1 MRHLNGSLRMKEK
14 LWTKDFWAITI
25 VSFIIF
31 FVFYVLLTLLPIYI
45 ADRLHASADKAGLLV
60 TCFLAAAI
68 VIRPFAGQWVGRKYS
83 NKKILVLSSLAFLV
97 ITALYPVCHSIESL
111 LFIRVLHGITFGV
124 ITTVKGTISARLIPA
139 SRRGEGIS
147 FFSLAMGLA
156 MVVGPWIG
164 LNMAR
169 WDAFTAAFWLCS
181 AVAALGIVLS
191 LIVTVPPVIR
201 HADGSK
207 PNLGFAAMFD
217 RAALPFALVTFFM
230 TFSYAG
236 VSAFLALYAR
246 ELDLMAAASNFL
258 LCYAIFLMICR
269 TFTGN
274 ICDKKGPKYV
284 VFPCLLAFTIGL
296 VALGYTNGSI
306 MMIISGGLI
315 GIGYG
320 SVTPVFQTQIISS
333 VEPHKIGV
341 ANSLFFNAMDAG
353 MAIGAFIMGMMVESV
368 GYRMIYVAGAVLVVL
383 AGALYAVQMKKRG
396 VMPLVSTS
404 ELH

>member
-1 MRHLNGSLRMKEK
+1 MKEK

-25 VSFIIF
+25 ISFIIF

-45 ADRLHASADKAGLLV
+45 ADTLHATADKAGLLV

-68 VIRPFAGQWVGRKYS
+68 VVRPFAGQWVGKYS
-83 NKKILVLSSLAFLV
+83 NKTILMLSSLAFLV
-97 ITALYPVCHSIESL
+97 VTALYPFCHSIEAL
-111 LFIRVLHGITFGV
+111 LFIRVLHGITFGI

-169 WDAFTAAFWLCS
+169 HSAFSQAFWMCT
-181 AVAALGIVLS
+181 AVAAIGIVLS
-191 LIVTVPPVIR
+191 LIVRVPPVIR
-201 HADGSK
+201 HADGSHPK
-207 PNLGFAAMFD
+207 LGFSAMFD
-217 RAALPFALVTFFM
+217 KAAMPFAMVTFFM

-258 LCYAIFLMICR
+258 LCYAVFLMICR
-269 TFTGN
+269 AFTGN
-274 ICDKKGPKYV
+274 VCDRKGPKYV
-284 VFPCLLAFTIGL
+284 VYPCLLAFTVGL
-296 VALGYTNGSI
+296 VVLGYTHGSVS
-306 MMIISGGLI
+306 MILAGALI

-320 SVTPVFQTQIISS
+320 SVTPIFQTQIISS

-353 MAIGAFIMGMMVESV
+353 LAIGAFVMGLMVEGV
-368 GYRMIYVAGAVLVVL
+368 GYRAIYLVGAVLVVL
-383 AGALYAVQMKKRG
+383 AGALYIAQIKRRG
-396 VMPLVSTS
+396 AMPLVSAH
-404 ELH
+404 EVH

>member
-1 MRHLNGSLRMKEK
+1 M
-14 LWTKDFWAITI
+14 
-25 VSFIIF
+25 
-31 FVFYVLLTLLPIYI
+31 
-45 ADRLHASADKAGLLV
+45 HASADKAGLLV

-68 VIRPFAGQWVGRKYS
+68 VIRPFAGQWVGKYS

-207 PNLGFAAMFD
+207 PNLGFSAMFD

-230 TFSYAG
+230 IFSYAG

-258 LCYAIFLMICR
+258 LCYAILLMICR

-284 VFPCLLAFTIGL
+284 VYPCLLAFTIGL

>member
-1 MRHLNGSLRMKEK
+1 MKEK

-25 VSFIIF
+25 ISFIIF
-31 FVFYVLLTLLPIYI
+31 FVFYVQLTLLPIYI
-45 ADRLHASADKAGLLV
+45 ADNLHATADKAGLLV
-60 TCFLAAAI
+60 TCFLIAAI
-68 VIRPFAGQWVGRKYS
+68 IIRPFVGQWVGKYS
-83 NKKILVLSSLAFLV
+83 NKTVLMLSSLAFLV
-97 ITALYPVCHSIESL
+97 VTALYPLCHSIEAL

-169 WDAFTAAFWLCS
+169 HSAYIEAFWLCTGVS
-181 AVAALGIVLS
+181 IVSIVLA
-191 LIVTVPPVIR
+191 LIVAVPPVIR

-207 PNLGFAAMFD
+207 PKLGFAAMFD
-217 RAALPFALVTFFM
+217 RAAMPFALVTFFM
-230 TFSYAG
+230 TFAYAG

-269 TFTGN
+269 AFTGN
-274 ICDKKGPKYV
+274 VCDKKGPKYV
-284 VFPCLLAFTIGL
+284 VYPCLLAFTVGL
-296 VALGYTNGSI
+296 VVLGYTHGSI
-306 MMIISGGLI
+306 TMVLSGALI

-320 SVTPVFQTQIISS
+320 SVTPIFQTQIISS

-353 MAIGAFIMGMMVESV
+353 LALGAFVMGLMVDGV
-368 GYRMIYVAGAVLVVL
+368 GYRSIYLMGAVLVVL
-383 AGALYAVQMKKRG
+383 AGALYILQMKKRG
-396 VMPLVSTS
+396 DVKLVSAH
-404 ELH
+404 EVH

>member
-1 MRHLNGSLRMKEK
+1 MKEK

-25 VSFIIF
+25 ISFIIF

-45 ADRLHASADKAGLLV
+45 ADNLHATADKAGLLV

-68 VIRPFAGQWVGRKYS
+68 VVRPFAGQWVGKYS
-83 NKKILVLSSLAFLV
+83 NKPILMLSSLAFLV
-97 ITALYPVCHSIESL
+97 VTALYPFCHSIEAL
-111 LFIRVLHGITFGV
+111 LFIRVLHGITFGI

-169 WDAFTAAFWLCS
+169 HSAFSQAFWMCT
-181 AVAALGIVLS
+181 AVATIGIVLS
-191 LIVTVPPVIR
+191 LMVRVPPVIR
-201 HADGSK
+201 HADGSQPK
-207 PNLGFAAMFD
+207 LGFSAMFD
-217 RAALPFALVTFFM
+217 KAAMPFAMVTFFM

-258 LCYAIFLMICR
+258 LCYAVFLMICR
-269 TFTGN
+269 AFTGN
-274 ICDKKGPKYV
+274 VCDKKGPKYV
-284 VFPCLLAFTIGL
+284 VYPCLFAFTVGL
-296 VALGYTNGSI
+296 VVLGYTHGSVS
-306 MMIISGGLI
+306 MILAGALI

-320 SVTPVFQTQIISS
+320 SVTPIFQTQIISS

-353 MAIGAFIMGMMVESV
+353 LAIGAFVMGLMVEGV
-368 GYRMIYVAGAVLVVL
+368 GYRAIYLVGAVLVVL
-383 AGALYAVQMKKRG
+383 AGALYIAQMKRRG
-396 VMPLVSTS
+396 AMPLVSAH
-404 ELH
+404 EVH

>member
-1 MRHLNGSLRMKEK
+1 MKEK

-25 VSFIIF
+25 ISFIIF
-31 FVFYVLLTLLPIYI
+31 FVFYVQLTLLPIYI
-45 ADRLHASADKAGLLV
+45 ADNLHATADKAGLLV
-60 TCFLAAAI
+60 TCFLIAAI
-68 VIRPFAGQWVGRKYS
+68 IIRPFAGQWVGKYS
-83 NKKILVLSSLAFLV
+83 NKTVLMLSSLAFLV
-97 ITALYPVCHSIESL
+97 VTALYPLCHSIEAL

-169 WDAFTAAFWLCS
+169 HSAYIEAFWLCTGVS
-181 AVAALGIVLS
+181 IVSIVLA
-191 LIVTVPPVIR
+191 LIVAVPPVIR

-207 PNLGFAAMFD
+207 PKLGFAAMFD
-217 RAALPFALVTFFM
+217 RAAMPFALVTFFM
-230 TFSYAG
+230 TFAYAG

-269 TFTGN
+269 AFTGN
-274 ICDKKGPKYV
+274 VCDKKGPKYV
-284 VFPCLLAFTIGL
+284 VSPCLLAFTVGL
-296 VALGYTNGSI
+296 VVLGYTHGSI
-306 MMIISGGLI
+306 TMVLSGALI

-320 SVTPVFQTQIISS
+320 SVTPIFQTQIISS

-353 MAIGAFIMGMMVESV
+353 LALGAFVMGLMVDGV
-368 GYRMIYVAGAVLVVL
+368 GYRSIYLMGAVLVVL
-383 AGALYAVQMKKRG
+383 AGALYILQMKERG
-396 VMPLVSTS
+396 DVKLVSAH
-404 ELH
+404 EVH

>member
-1 MRHLNGSLRMKEK
+1 MKEK
-14 LWTKDFWAITI
+14 LWTKDFWAVTI
-25 VSFIIF
+25 LSFIIF

-45 ADRLHASADKAGLLV
+45 ADNLNATADKAGLLV

-68 VIRPFAGQWVGRKYS
+68 IVRPFAGQWVGKYS
-83 NKKILVLSSLAFLV
+83 NKTILMLSSLAFLV
-97 ITALYPVCHSIESL
+97 VTALYPFCHSVGAL
-111 LFIRVLHGITFGV
+111 LFVRVLHGLTFGV
-124 ITTVKGTISARLIPA
+124 VTTVKGTISARLIPA

-169 WDAFTAAFWLCS
+169 HSAFIPAFWMCT
-181 AVAALGIVLS
+181 VACVVGIILS
-191 LIVTVPPVIR
+191 LIVNVPPVIR
-201 HADGSK
+201 HADGSQPK
-207 PNLGFAAMFD
+207 LGFAAMFD
-217 RAALPFALVTFFM
+217 KAALPFATVTFFM
-230 TFSYAG
+230 TFAYAG

-258 LCYAIFLMICR
+258 LCYAIFLMVCR
-269 TFTGN
+269 AFTGN

-284 VFPCLLAFTIGL
+284 VYPCLLAFTVGL
-296 VALGYTNGSI
+296 VVLGYTHGSVT
-306 MMIISGGLI
+306 MILAGALI

-320 SVTPVFQTQIISS
+320 SVTPIFQTQIISS

-353 MAIGAFIMGMMVESV
+353 LALGAFVMGLMVEGV
-368 GYRMIYVAGAVLVVL
+368 GYRAIYLMGAVLVVL
-383 AGALYAVQMKKRG
+383 AGALYIVQMKRRG
-396 VMPLVSTS
+396 PMPLVSAH
-404 ELH
+404 EVH

>member
-1 MRHLNGSLRMKEK
+1 MKEK

-25 VSFIIF
+25 ISFIIF
-31 FVFYVLLTLLPIYI
+31 FVFYVQLTLLPIYI
-45 ADRLHASADKAGLLV
+45 ADNLHATADKAGLLV
-60 TCFLAAAI
+60 TCFLIAAI
-68 VIRPFAGQWVGRKYS
+68 IIRPFAGQWVRKYS
-83 NKKILVLSSLAFLV
+83 NKTVLMLSSLAFLV
-97 ITALYPVCHSIESL
+97 VTALYPLCHSIEAL

-169 WDAFTAAFWLCS
+169 HSAYIEAFWLCTGVS
-181 AVAALGIVLS
+181 IVSIVLA
-191 LIVTVPPVIR
+191 LIVAVPPVIR

-207 PNLGFAAMFD
+207 PKLGFAAMFD
-217 RAALPFALVTFFM
+217 RAAMPFALVTFFM
-230 TFSYAG
+230 TFAYAG

-269 TFTGN
+269 AFTGN
-274 ICDKKGPKYV
+274 VCDKKGPKYV
-284 VFPCLLAFTIGL
+284 VYPCLLAFTVGL
-296 VALGYTNGSI
+296 VVLGYTHGSI
-306 MMIISGGLI
+306 TMVLSGALI

-320 SVTPVFQTQIISS
+320 SVTPIFQTQIISS

-353 MAIGAFIMGMMVESV
+353 LALGAFVMGLMVDGV
-368 GYRMIYVAGAVLVVL
+368 GYRSIYLMGAVLVVL
-383 AGALYAVQMKKRG
+383 AGALYILQMKKRG
-396 VMPLVSTS
+396 DVKLVSAH
-404 ELH
+404 EVH

>member
-1 MRHLNGSLRMKEK
+1 MKEK
-14 LWTKDFWAITI
+14 LWTKDFWAITMI
-25 VSFIIF
+25 SFIIF

-45 ADRLHASADKAGLLV
+45 ADNLHATADKAGLLV
-60 TCFLAAAI
+60 TFFLAAAI
-68 VIRPFAGQWVGRKYS
+68 IVRPFAGQWVGKYS
-83 NKKILVLSSLAFLV
+83 NKTILMLSSLAFLAV
-97 ITALYPVCHSIESL
+97 TALYPFCHSIEAL

-169 WDAFTAAFWLCS
+169 HSAFSQAFWMCTVVS
-181 AVAALGIVLS
+181 AVGIALS
-191 LIVTVPPVIR
+191 LMVRVPPVIR
-201 HADGSK
+201 HADGSQPK
-207 PNLGFAAMFD
+207 LGFSAMFD
-217 RAALPFALVTFFM
+217 RAAMPFALVTFFM

-269 TFTGN
+269 AFTGN
-274 ICDKKGPKYV
+274 VCDKKGPKYV
-284 VFPCLLAFTIGL
+284 VYPCLLAFTIGL
-296 VALGYTNGSI
+296 VVLGYTHGSVS
-306 MMIISGGLI
+306 MILAGALI

-320 SVTPVFQTQIISS
+320 SVTPIFQTQIISS

-353 MAIGAFIMGMMVESV
+353 LAIGAFVMGLMVEGV
-368 GYRMIYVAGAVLVVL
+368 GYRAIYLVGALLVVL
-383 AGALYAVQMKKRG
+383 AGALYISQMKRRG
-396 VMPLVSTS
+396 AMRLVSAH
-404 ELH
+404 EVH

>member
-1 MRHLNGSLRMKEK
+1 MKEK

-68 VIRPFAGQWVGRKYS
+68 VIRPFAGQWVGKYS

-181 AVAALGIVLS
+181 AVAA
-191 LIVTVPPVIR
+191 
-201 HADGSK
+201 
-207 PNLGFAAMFD
+207 
-217 RAALPFALVTFFM
+217 
-230 TFSYAG
+230 
-236 VSAFLALYAR
+236 
-246 ELDLMAAASNFL
+246 
-258 LCYAIFLMICR
+258 
-269 TFTGN
+269 
-274 ICDKKGPKYV
+274 
-284 VFPCLLAFTIGL
+284 
-296 VALGYTNGSI
+296 
-306 MMIISGGLI
+306 
-315 GIGYG
+315 
-320 SVTPVFQTQIISS
+320 
-333 VEPHKIGV
+333 
-341 ANSLFFNAMDAG
+341 
-353 MAIGAFIMGMMVESV
+353 
-368 GYRMIYVAGAVLVVL
+368 
-383 AGALYAVQMKKRG
+383 
-396 VMPLVSTS
+396 
-404 ELH
+404 

>member
-1 MRHLNGSLRMKEK
+1 MKEK

-25 VSFIIF
+25 ISFIIF

-45 ADRLHASADKAGLLV
+45 ADNLHATADKAGLLV
-60 TCFLAAAI
+60 TFFLAAAI
-68 VIRPFAGQWVGRKYS
+68 IVRPFAGQWVGKYS
-83 NKKILVLSSLAFLV
+83 NKTILMLSSLAFLAV
-97 ITALYPVCHSIESL
+97 TALYPFCHSIEAL

-169 WDAFTAAFWLCS
+169 HSAFPQAFWMCTVVS
-181 AVAALGIVLS
+181 AIGIVLS
-191 LIVTVPPVIR
+191 LIVRVPPVIR
-201 HADGSK
+201 HADGSQPK
-207 PNLGFAAMFD
+207 LGFSAMFD
-217 RAALPFALVTFFM
+217 RAAMPFALVTFFM

-269 TFTGN
+269 AFTGN

-284 VFPCLLAFTIGL
+284 VYPCLLAFTIGL
-296 VALGYTNGSI
+296 VVLGYTHGSAS
-306 MMIISGGLI
+306 MILAGALI

-320 SVTPVFQTQIISS
+320 SVTPIFQTQIISS

-353 MAIGAFIMGMMVESV
+353 LAIGAFVMGMMVEGV
-368 GYRMIYVAGAVLVVL
+368 GYRAIYLVGALLVVL
-383 AGALYAVQMKKRG
+383 AGALYILQIKRRG
-396 VMPLVSTS
+396 AMPLVSAH
-404 ELH
+404 EVH

>member
-1 MRHLNGSLRMKEK
+1 MKEK

-25 VSFIIF
+25 ISFIIF

-45 ADRLHASADKAGLLV
+45 ADTLHATADKAGLLV

-68 VIRPFAGQWVGRKYS
+68 VVRPFAGQWVGKYS
-83 NKKILVLSSLAFLV
+83 NKTILVLSSLAFLV
-97 ITALYPVCHSIESL
+97 VTALYPFCHSIEAL
-111 LFIRVLHGITFGV
+111 LFIRVLHGITFGI

-169 WDAFTAAFWLCS
+169 HSAFSQAFWMCT
-181 AVAALGIVLS
+181 AVAAIGIVLS
-191 LIVTVPPVIR
+191 LIVRVPPVIR
-201 HADGSK
+201 HADGSQPK
-207 PNLGFAAMFD
+207 LGFSAMFD
-217 RAALPFALVTFFM
+217 KAAMPFAMVTFFM

-258 LCYAIFLMICR
+258 LCYAVFLMICR
-269 TFTGN
+269 AFTGN
-274 ICDKKGPKYV
+274 VCDRKGPKYV
-284 VFPCLLAFTIGL
+284 VYPCLLAFTVGL
-296 VALGYTNGSI
+296 VVLGYTHGSVS
-306 MMIISGGLI
+306 MILAGALI

-320 SVTPVFQTQIISS
+320 SVTPIFQTQIISS

-353 MAIGAFIMGMMVESV
+353 LAIGAFVMGLMVEGV
-368 GYRMIYVAGAVLVVL
+368 GYRAIYLVGAVLVVL
-383 AGALYAVQMKKRG
+383 AGALYIAQMKRRG
-396 VMPLVSTS
+396 AMPLVSA
-404 ELH
+404 HGVH

>member
-1 MRHLNGSLRMKEK
+1 MKEK

-25 VSFIIF
+25 ISFIIF
-31 FVFYVLLTLLPIYI
+31 FVFYVQLTLLPIYI
-45 ADRLHASADKAGLLV
+45 ADNLHATADKAGLLV
-60 TCFLAAAI
+60 TCFLIAAI
-68 VIRPFAGQWVGRKYS
+68 IIRPFAGQWVGKYS
-83 NKKILVLSSLAFLV
+83 NKTVLMLSSLAFLV
-97 ITALYPVCHSIESL
+97 VTALYPLCHSIEAL

-169 WDAFTAAFWLCS
+169 HSAYIEAFWLCTGVS
-181 AVAALGIVLS
+181 IVSIVLA
-191 LIVTVPPVIR
+191 LIVAVPPVIR

-207 PNLGFAAMFD
+207 PKLGFAAMFD
-217 RAALPFALVTFFM
+217 RAAMPFALVTFFM
-230 TFSYAG
+230 TFAYAG

-269 TFTGN
+269 AFTGN
-274 ICDKKGPKYV
+274 VCDKKGPKYV
-284 VFPCLLAFTIGL
+284 VYPCLLAFTVGL
-296 VALGYTNGSI
+296 VVLGYTHGSI
-306 MMIISGGLI
+306 TMVLSGALI

-320 SVTPVFQTQIISS
+320 SVTPIFQTQIISS

-353 MAIGAFIMGMMVESV
+353 LALGAFVMGLMVDGV
-368 GYRMIYVAGAVLVVL
+368 GYRSIYLMGAVLVVL
-383 AGALYAVQMKKRG
+383 AGALYILQMKKRG
-396 VMPLVSTS
+396 DVKLVSAH
-404 ELH
+404 EVH

>member
-1 MRHLNGSLRMKEK
+1 MKEK

-25 VSFIIF
+25 ISFIIF

-45 ADRLHASADKAGLLV
+45 ADTLHATADKAGLLV

-68 VIRPFAGQWVGRKYS
+68 VVRPFAGQWVGKYS
-83 NKKILVLSSLAFLV
+83 NKTILMLSSLAFLV
-97 ITALYPVCHSIESL
+97 VTALYPFCHSIEAL
-111 LFIRVLHGITFGV
+111 LFIRVLHGITFGI

-169 WDAFTAAFWLCS
+169 HSAFSQAFWMCT
-181 AVAALGIVLS
+181 AVAAIGIVLS
-191 LIVTVPPVIR
+191 LIVRVPPVIR
-201 HADGSK
+201 HADGSQ
-207 PNLGFAAMFD
+207 PQLGFSAMFD
-217 RAALPFALVTFFM
+217 KAAMPFAMVTFFM

-258 LCYAIFLMICR
+258 LCYAVFLMICR
-269 TFTGN
+269 AFTGN
-274 ICDKKGPKYV
+274 VCDRKGPKYV
-284 VFPCLLAFTIGL
+284 VYPCLLAFTVGL
-296 VALGYTNGSI
+296 VVLGYTHGSVS
-306 MMIISGGLI
+306 MILAGALI

-320 SVTPVFQTQIISS
+320 SVTPIFQTQIISS

-353 MAIGAFIMGMMVESV
+353 LAIGAFVMGLMVEGV
-368 GYRMIYVAGAVLVVL
+368 GYRAIYLVGAVLVVL
-383 AGALYAVQMKKRG
+383 AGALYIAQMKRRG
-396 VMPLVSTS
+396 AIPLVSAH
-404 ELH
+404 EVH

>member
-1 MRHLNGSLRMKEK
+1 MKEK

-25 VSFIIF
+25 ISFIIF
-31 FVFYVLLTLLPIYI
+31 FVFYVHLTLLPIYI
-45 ADRLHASADKAGLLV
+45 ADNLHATADKAGLLV
-60 TCFLAAAI
+60 TCFLIAAI
-68 VIRPFAGQWVGRKYS
+68 IIRPFAGQWVGKYS
-83 NKKILVLSSLAFLV
+83 NKTVLMLSSLAFLV
-97 ITALYPVCHSIESL
+97 VTALYPLCHSIEAL

-169 WDAFTAAFWLCS
+169 HSAYIEAFWLCTGVS
-181 AVAALGIVLS
+181 IVSIVLA
-191 LIVTVPPVIR
+191 LIVAVPPVIR

-207 PNLGFAAMFD
+207 PKLGFAAMFD
-217 RAALPFALVTFFM
+217 RAAMPFALVTFFM
-230 TFSYAG
+230 TFAYAG

-269 TFTGN
+269 AFTGN
-274 ICDKKGPKYV
+274 VCDKKGPKYV
-284 VFPCLLAFTIGL
+284 VYPCLLAFTVGL
-296 VALGYTNGSI
+296 VVLGYTHGSI
-306 MMIISGGLI
+306 TMVLSGALI

-320 SVTPVFQTQIISS
+320 SVTPIFQTQIISS

-353 MAIGAFIMGMMVESV
+353 LALGAFVMGLMVDGV
-368 GYRMIYVAGAVLVVL
+368 GYRSIYLMGAVLVVL
-383 AGALYAVQMKKRG
+383 AGALYILQMKKRG
-396 VMPLVSTS
+396 DVKLVSAH
-404 ELH
+404 EVH

>member
-1 MRHLNGSLRMKEK
+1 MKEK

-25 VSFIIF
+25 ISFIIF
-31 FVFYVLLTLLPIYI
+31 FVFYVQLTLLPIYI
-45 ADRLHASADKAGLLV
+45 ADNLHATADKAGLLV
-60 TCFLAAAI
+60 TCFLIAAI
-68 VIRPFAGQWVGRKYS
+68 IIRPFAGQWVGKYS
-83 NKKILVLSSLAFLV
+83 NKTVLMLSSLAFLV
-97 ITALYPVCHSIESL
+97 VTALYPLCHSIEAL

-169 WDAFTAAFWLCS
+169 HSAYIEAFWLCTGVS
-181 AVAALGIVLS
+181 IVSIVLA
-191 LIVTVPPVIR
+191 LIVAVPPVIR

-207 PNLGFAAMFD
+207 PKLGFAAMFD
-217 RAALPFALVTFFM
+217 RAAMPFALVTFFM
-230 TFSYAG
+230 TFAYAG

-269 TFTGN
+269 AFTGN
-274 ICDKKGPKYV
+274 VCDKKGPKYV
-284 VFPCLLAFTIGL
+284 VYPCLFAFTVGL
-296 VALGYTNGSI
+296 VVLGYTHGSI
-306 MMIISGGLI
+306 TMVLSGALI

-320 SVTPVFQTQIISS
+320 SVTPIFQTQIISS

-353 MAIGAFIMGMMVESV
+353 LALGAFVMGLMVEGV
-368 GYRMIYVAGAVLVVL
+368 GYRSIYLMGAVLVVL
-383 AGALYAVQMKKRG
+383 AGALYILQMKKRG
-396 VMPLVSTS
+396 DVELVSAH
-404 ELH
+404 EVH

>member
-1 MRHLNGSLRMKEK
+1 MKEK

-25 VSFIIF
+25 ISFIIF
-31 FVFYVLLTLLPIYI
+31 FVFYVQLTLLPIYI
-45 ADRLHASADKAGLLV
+45 ADNLHATADKAGLLV
-60 TCFLAAAI
+60 TCFLIAAI
-68 VIRPFAGQWVGRKYS
+68 IIRPFAGQWVGKYS
-83 NKKILVLSSLAFLV
+83 NKTVLMLSSLAFLV
-97 ITALYPVCHSIESL
+97 VTALYPLCHSIEAL

-169 WDAFTAAFWLCS
+169 HSAYIEAFWLCTGVS
-181 AVAALGIVLS
+181 IVSIVLA
-191 LIVTVPPVIR
+191 LIVAVPPVIR

-207 PNLGFAAMFD
+207 PKLGFAAMFD
-217 RAALPFALVTFFM
+217 RAAMPFALVTFFM
-230 TFSYAG
+230 TFAYAG

-269 TFTGN
+269 AFTGN
-274 ICDKKGPKYV
+274 VCDKKGPKYV
-284 VFPCLLAFTIGL
+284 VYPCLFAFTVGL
-296 VALGYTNGSI
+296 VVLGYTHGSI
-306 MMIISGGLI
+306 TMVLSGALI

-320 SVTPVFQTQIISS
+320 SVTPIFQTQIISS

-353 MAIGAFIMGMMVESV
+353 LALGAFVMGLMVDGV
-368 GYRMIYVAGAVLVVL
+368 GYRSIYLMGAVLVVL
-383 AGALYAVQMKKRG
+383 AGALYILQMKKRG
-396 VMPLVSTS
+396 DVKLVSAH
-404 ELH
+404 EVH

>member
-1 MRHLNGSLRMKEK
+1 MKEK

-25 VSFIIF
+25 ISFIIF
-31 FVFYVLLTLLPIYI
+31 FVFYVQLTLLPIYI
-45 ADRLHASADKAGLLV
+45 ADNLHATADKAGLLV
-60 TCFLAAAI
+60 TCFLIAAI
-68 VIRPFAGQWVGRKYS
+68 IIRPFAGQWVGKYS
-83 NKKILVLSSLAFLV
+83 NKTVLMLSSLAFLV
-97 ITALYPVCHSIESL
+97 VTALYPLCHSIEAL

-147 FFSLAMGLA
+147 FFSLAM
-156 MVVGPWIG
+156 VVGPWIG

-169 WDAFTAAFWLCS
+169 HSAYIEAFWLCTGVS
-181 AVAALGIVLS
+181 IVSIVLA
-191 LIVTVPPVIR
+191 LIVAVPPVIR

-207 PNLGFAAMFD
+207 PKLGFAAMFD
-217 RAALPFALVTFFM
+217 RAAMPFALVTFFM
-230 TFSYAG
+230 TFAYAG

-269 TFTGN
+269 AFTGN
-274 ICDKKGPKYV
+274 VCDKKGPKYV
-284 VFPCLLAFTIGL
+284 VYPCLLAFTVGL
-296 VALGYTNGSI
+296 VVLGYTHGSI
-306 MMIISGGLI
+306 TMVLSGALI

-320 SVTPVFQTQIISS
+320 SVTPIFQTQIISS

-353 MAIGAFIMGMMVESV
+353 LALGAFVMGLMVDGV
-368 GYRMIYVAGAVLVVL
+368 GYRSIYLMGAVLVVL
-383 AGALYAVQMKKRG
+383 AGALYILQMKKRG
-396 VMPLVSTS
+396 DVKLVSAH
-404 ELH
+404 EVH

>member
-1 MRHLNGSLRMKEK
+1 MKEK
-14 LWTKDFWAITI
+14 LWTKDFWAVTI
-25 VSFIIF
+25 ISFIIF

-45 ADRLHASADKAGLLV
+45 ADNLHATADKAGLLV
-60 TCFLAAAI
+60 TFFLGAAI
-68 VIRPFAGQWVGRKYS
+68 IIRPFAGQWVGKYS
-83 NKKILVLSSLAFLV
+83 NKTVLVLSSLAFLV
-97 ITALYPVCHSIESL
+97 ITALYPFCHSIEVL
-111 LFIRVLHGITFGV
+111 LLIRVLHGVAFGV

-156 MVVGPWIG
+156 MVVGPWVG

-169 WDAFTAAFWLCS
+169 HALYIPAFWLCT
-181 AVAALGIVLS
+181 AVAALGILLS
-191 LIVTVPPVIR
+191 FIVAVPPVIR
-201 HADGSK
+201 HADGSAPK
-207 PNLGFAAMFD
+207 LGFAAMFD

-230 TFSYAG
+230 TFAYAG
-236 VSAFLALYAR
+236 VSAFLSLYAR

-258 LCYAIFLMICR
+258 LCYAVFLMVCR

-274 ICDKKGPKYV
+274 VCDKKGPKYV
-284 VFPCLLAFTIGL
+284 VYPCLLAFTIGL
-296 VALGYTNGSI
+296 VVLGYTHGSVT
-306 MMIISGGLI
+306 MILAGALI

-353 MAIGAFIMGMMVESV
+353 LAIGAFIMGLMVEGI
-368 GYRMIYVAGAVLVVL
+368 GYRAIYLVGAVVVVL
-383 AGALYAVQMKKRG
+383 AGALYIVQMKMRG
-396 VMPLVSTS
+396 NVKLVSTKA
-404 ELH
+404 LH

>member
-1 MRHLNGSLRMKEK
+1 MKEK

-25 VSFIIF
+25 ISFIIF
-31 FVFYVLLTLLPIYI
+31 FVFYVQLTLLPIYI
-45 ADRLHASADKAGLLV
+45 ADNLHATADKAGLLV
-60 TCFLAAAI
+60 TCFLIAAI
-68 VIRPFAGQWVGRKYS
+68 IIRPFAGQWVGKYS
-83 NKKILVLSSLAFLV
+83 NKTVLMLSSLAFLV
-97 ITALYPVCHSIESL
+97 VTALYPLCHSIEAL

-169 WDAFTAAFWLCS
+169 HSAYIEAFWLCTGVS
-181 AVAALGIVLS
+181 IVSIVLA
-191 LIVTVPPVIR
+191 LIVAVPPVIR

-207 PNLGFAAMFD
+207 PKLGFAAMFD
-217 RAALPFALVTFFM
+217 RAAMPFALVTFFM
-230 TFSYAG
+230 TFAYAG

-269 TFTGN
+269 AFTGN

-284 VFPCLLAFTIGL
+284 VYPCLLAFTVGL
-296 VALGYTNGSI
+296 VVLGYTHGSI
-306 MMIISGGLI
+306 TMVLSGALI

-320 SVTPVFQTQIISS
+320 SVTPIFQTQIISS

-353 MAIGAFIMGMMVESV
+353 LALGAFVMGLMVDGV
-368 GYRMIYVAGAVLVVL
+368 GYRSIYLMGAVLVVL
-383 AGALYAVQMKKRG
+383 AGALYILQMKKRG
-396 VMPLVSTS
+396 DVKLVSAH
-404 ELH
+404 EVH